1 MRKSLAAL
9 LACCSLNVMAFD
21 GARFSD
27 HRDDTL
33 FDFDVCFISETHRDW
48 NFRSGEVKKAL
59 AKGKRVCSISIPQP
73 TVSTAESRY
82 IRNRVSEYLKRINP
96 DRIYLP
102 RIHEDYIKR
111 LVGDKDIPAKYVFV
125 EPPDTEMAKLLAN
138 ILRDFN
144 MDAMKLWILYDPTT
158 VEDKRAWLK
167 VLKPF
172 KPTIVNVK
180 TKNSLRRYLRKIN
193 KSREAGVIVN
203 LMSSVEDAEYS
214 RYMRYEEIKYELQT
228 QNRLHLTV
236 GVEETRNYNEA
247 IVFDYDDVDS
257 KVRAFVNKD
266 EFDRVRLKSLYL
278 NSNWQYLG
286 GFLGGRGTN

>member
-9 LACCSLNVMAFD
+9 FACCSLNVMAFN
-21 GARFSD
+21 GAHFSD
-27 HRDDTL
+27 HQEDTL

-59 AKGKRVCSISIPQP
+59 AQGKRVCSISVPQP

-82 IRNRVSEYLKRINP
+82 IRNRVSEYLKKINP
-96 DRIYLP
+96 DKIYLP
-102 RIHEDYIKR
+102 RIHEDYIRK
-111 LVGDKDIPAKYVFV
+111 LVGDEPIPAKYIFV
-125 EPPDTEMAKLLAN
+125 EPPDREMAKLLAN

-144 MDAMKLWILYDPTT
+144 MDSMKLWILYDPTT
-158 VEDKRAWLK
+158 VEDKRAWLE

-214 RYMRYEEIKYELQT
+214 RYMKYEEIKYELQT

-266 EFDRVRLKSLYL
+266 EFERVRLKSLYL

>member
-1 MRKSLAAL
+1 MCAL
-9 LACCSLNVMAFD
+9 LASCSLSATAFD

-27 HRDDTL
+27 HQDDTI

-48 NFRSGEVKKAL
+48 NFRSGEVKKSL
-59 AKGKRVCSISIPQP
+59 AQGKRVCSISIPQP

-82 IRNRVSEYLKRINP
+82 IRNRVSEYLKRIDP
-96 DRIYLP
+96 DQIYLP
-102 RIHEDYIKR
+102 RIHENYIKR
-111 LVGDKDIPAKYVFV
+111 LVEEGDIPTKYIFV
-125 EPPDTEMAKLLAN
+125 DPPDTGMARLLAN
-138 ILRDFN
+138 IIREFN
-144 MDAMKLWILYDPTT
+144 MDSMKLWILYDPTT
-158 VEDKRAWLK
+158 VEDKRSWLK
-167 VLKPF
+167 VLKPL
-172 KPTIVNVK
+172 KPTLVNVK

-214 RYMRYEEIKYELQT
+214 KYMRYEEIKYELQT

-257 KVRAFVNKD
+257 EVRAFVNKD
-266 EFDRVRLKSLYL
+266 EFNRVHLKSLYL